1 MASSLLVPD
10 GRRGT
15 STAGSVGRM
24 LSFKASGGSA
34 AGRARQA
41 TMRSLNGQMNELA
54 RLETNRQHRGT
65 LLTAATTRLGPAE
78 SAKRLKDEVQ
88 VIYSALFEDAF
99 QRHKEEQ
106 YVVDQAD
113 AEDLITISDLDS
125 SQPAPFVSEHQMV
138 AYITTSQL
146 QTEVDQDYAANLN
159 DFMKYARVQKKEKF
173 AIAKERLAALVDEF
187 IPAGEEAEEP
197 EGATD
202 TKADTDEILM
212 KIVKDPKSVKK
223 ITRNILTHDQL
234 MKAIETLV
242 EHNSKFAV
250 FAGEDFD
257 AAESIQKIF
266 QRAKVE
272 YENIRNERMALHGQ
286 DCVDESD
293 ASSFKT
299 DSEHSHHDDDDDD
312 DDEGAGDDSEDE
324 VIRAQGD
331 ADDDDDNSE
340 QGKDIS
346 VDEVD
351 ELDAFNDVD
360 ESNIID
366 EAQLETRE
374 E

>member
-1 MASSLLVPD
+1 
-10 GRRGT
+10 
-15 STAGSVGRM
+15 
-24 LSFKASGGSA
+24 
-34 AGRARQA
+34 
-41 TMRSLNGQMNELA
+41 MRSLNGQMNELA

-65 LLTAATTRLGPAE
+65 LLTAATARLGPEE

-88 VIYSALFEDAF
+88 VIYSALFEDVF

-173 AIAKERLAALVDEF
+173 AIAKEQLAALVDEF
-187 IPAGEEAEEP
+187 IPADEEGEEP
-197 EGATD
+197 EAATD
-202 TKADTDEILM
+202 AQAAARSSTLRARDSEDILM

-250 FAGEDFD
+250 FAGDGFD
-257 AAESIQKIF
+257 AAESI
-266 QRAKVE
+266 
-272 YENIRNERMALHGQ
+272 
-286 DCVDESD
+286 
-293 ASSFKT
+293 
-299 DSEHSHHDDDDDD
+299 
-312 DDEGAGDDSEDE
+312 
-324 VIRAQGD
+324 
-331 ADDDDDNSE
+331 
-340 QGKDIS
+340 
-346 VDEVD
+346 
-351 ELDAFNDVD
+351 
-360 ESNIID
+360 
-366 EAQLETRE
+366 
-374 E
+374 

>member
-1 MASSLLVPD
+1 
-10 GRRGT
+10 
-15 STAGSVGRM
+15 
-24 LSFKASGGSA
+24 
-34 AGRARQA
+34 
-41 TMRSLNGQMNELA
+41 MRSLNGQMNELA

-65 LLTAATTRLGPAE
+65 LLTAATTRLGPVE

-146 QTEVDQDYAANLN
+146 QTEVDQDYATNLN

-187 IPAGEEAEEP
+187 IPAGEEA

-257 AAESIQKIF
+257 AAES
-266 QRAKVE
+266 V
-272 YENIRNERMALHGQ
+272 
-286 DCVDESD
+286 
-293 ASSFKT
+293 
-299 DSEHSHHDDDDDD
+299 
-312 DDEGAGDDSEDE
+312 
-324 VIRAQGD
+324 
-331 ADDDDDNSE
+331 
-340 QGKDIS
+340 
-346 VDEVD
+346 
-351 ELDAFNDVD
+351 
-360 ESNIID
+360 
-366 EAQLETRE
+366 
-374 E
+374 